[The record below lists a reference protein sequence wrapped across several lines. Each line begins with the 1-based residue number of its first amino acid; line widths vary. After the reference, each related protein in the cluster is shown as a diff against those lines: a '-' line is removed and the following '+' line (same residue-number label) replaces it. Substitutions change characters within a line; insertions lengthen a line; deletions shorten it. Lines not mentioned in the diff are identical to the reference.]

1 MTRIYDLV
9 IIGSGPAG
17 LSAAVYAQRAQL
29 NAVTVEKAPLSGGQV
44 LTTNEVDNYPG
55 FPSISGFD
63 LSMKLR
69 KHADDLL
76 AVFITDTVNGISQS
90 GGIIEVLGQK
100 NRYKTRSVIIATG
113 AVHKKLEI
121 PGEEKFSGRGV
132 SYCATCDGM
141 FFKDKTAAIAG
152 GGDVA
157 LEDAAYLSRICKKVY
172 IIHRRDTFR
181 GAKSLQEKVFNR
193 ENIEI
198 MWNTEVREIKG
209 TDFVSEIII
218 ENNKTNEKKALKTD
232 ALFVAV
238 GVAPVSG
245 IFKNTVE
252 TDSGGYIITNDDG
265 ETSVKGIYAAG
276 DVTKKNFRQI
286 ITAAND
292 GANCVASIEKYLQ
305 EIPALT

>member
-1 MTRIYDLV
+1 MCSSD
-9 IIGSGPAG
+9 
-17 LSAAVYAQRAQL
+17 
-29 NAVTVEKAPLSGGQV
+29 

-76 AVFITDTVNGISQS
+76 AVFITDTVNGLSQS

-181 GAKSLQEKVFNR
+181 GAKSLQEKVFNMILPMIGLVLWSVILQNPSLMILMR
-193 ENIEI
+193 
-198 MWNTEVREIKG
+198 KQ
-209 TDFVSEIII
+209 SE
-218 ENNKTNEKKALKTD
+218 
-232 ALFVAV
+232 
-238 GVAPVSG
+238 
-245 IFKNTVE
+245 
-252 TDSGGYIITNDDG
+252 
-265 ETSVKGIYAAG
+265 
-276 DVTKKNFRQI
+276 KNFILQPC
-286 ITAAND
+286 TF
-292 GANCVASIEKYLQ
+292 SISFQK
-305 EIPALT
+305 